1 MPYCPKCDMEF
12 IDGIT
17 ICSDCGGPLT
27 ASKEAYDALKKKTE
41 EEAFAR
47 MKSQYDAMTEYA
59 KAESYQPVEQ
69 SGILEDSQILEEADT
84 PTEAKSSRR
93 QAPTSLYIKKSQQYD
108 DMKSSGWAFLLTGG
122 ALLAFAVLCWLNIL
136 PLHLGIISKLAITVF
151 GAGSLIVSLKTFQSA
166 KTIRGQI
173 HEEEEKSRKL
183 TDWFLNSYTG
193 SKLDEQLFSEFGE
206 LLPEELSLK
215 RFGLIQDILIT
226 SYDLHD
232 QSYVDLL
239 TDEIYEKMFQD

>member
-17 ICSDCGGPLT
+17 ICSDCGGPLSE
-27 ASKEAYDALKKKTE
+27 SKEVCDALKKETK
-41 EEAFAR
+41 EEALAR
-47 MKSQYDAMTEYA
+47 LKSQYDAMTEYA
-59 KAESYQPVEQ
+59 MAESHQPLEQ
-69 SGILEDSQILEEADT
+69 SGILEDSQAPEEFQT
-84 PTEAKSSRR
+84 PLEAKTSRKSPP
-93 QAPTSLYIKKSQQYD
+93 ASLYIKKSQQYD
-108 DMKSSGWAFLLTGG
+108 DMKSSGWAILLTGG
-122 ALLAFAVLCWLNIL
+122 ALLVFAVLCWLNIL
-136 PLHLGIISKLAITVF
+136 PLHLGMVSKLALTVF

-166 KTIRGQI
+166 KTVRGQI
-173 HEEEEKSRKL
+173 HEEEEKSRRI
-183 TDWFLNSYTG
+183 TNWFLSSYTG
-193 SKLDEQLFSEFGE
+193 VRLDEQLLSEFGE

-239 TDEIYEKMFQD
+239 TDEIYEKMYQD

>member
-17 ICSDCGGPLT
+17 ICSDCGGPL
-27 ASKEAYDALKKKTE
+27 AESKEVCDTMKKKTE

-47 MKSQYDAMTEYA
+47 LKSQYDAMTEYA
-59 KAESYQPVEQ
+59 AAESHQPLEQ
-69 SGILEDSQILEEADT
+69 SKILEASQTPEEFQTPLEEKT
-84 PTEAKSSRR
+84 SRKS
-93 QAPTSLYIKKSQQYD
+93 PPVSLYIKKSQQYD
-108 DMKSSGWAFLLTGG
+108 DMKSSGWAFLLTGT
-122 ALLAFAVLCWLNIL
+122 ALLVFAVLCWLNIL
-136 PLHLGIISKLAITVF
+136 PIHLGIVSKLALTIF

-166 KTIRGQI
+166 KTVQGQI
-173 HEEEEKSRKL
+173 HEEEEKSRKI
-183 TDWFLNSYTG
+183 TDWFLSSYTG
-193 SKLDEQLFSEFGE
+193 AQLDEQLLSEFGE

-232 QSYVDLL
+232 QSYADLL
-239 TDEIYEKMFQD
+239 TDEIYEKMYQD